1 MKPLRLATAG
11 AAALALLAAC
21 MPSRQPAAP
30 APTARLEALAG
41 ATPAPPPASADH
53 HPAAPADVAD
63 TSGPPRRGGGAFGI
77 GIRPT
82 GSNATGITP

>member
-21 MPSRQPAAP
+21 MPAQQPAAP
-30 APTARLEALAG
+30 APTGRLEALAG
-41 ATPAPPPASADH
+41 ATPAPPPSSADH
-53 HPAAPADVAD
+53 HPAAPVDAAD
-63 TSGPPRRGGGAFGI
+63 TPPRRGGGAFGI

-82 GSNATGITP
+82 GSNGTGITP